1 MHLGTARTCW
11 LPHAG
16 KLPLIIQSVFARPD
30 DSGDDLFACPEDA
43 VRVGAD
49 AFATCAFV
57 RGKTEG
63 AHLRRVADMV
73 RQAAAWDIPVI
84 VHTYPRRFH
93 PDGKVEIV
101 YEPEEIAWAVRCG
114 IEVGV
119 DVIKVP
125 YCGDVASYA
134 EIIRSCPVPVVA
146 AGGPRAATLK
156 DALRMAEAVIKSGA
170 RGMTIGR
177 NVWGTPQI
185 GQAIAAFKAVIHG
198 PGTAS

>member
-11 LPHAG
+11 GPHAG

-30 DSGDDLFACPEDA
+30 DTADDLLACPEDA

-63 AHLRRVADMV
+63 THLRRVADMV

-93 PDGKVEIV
+93 ADGKVEIV
-101 YEPEEIAWAVRCG
+101 YEPQEIAWAVRCG

-146 AGGPRAATLK
+146 AGGPKAFLVK
-156 DALRMAEAVIKSGA
+156 NLGA
-170 RGMTIGR
+170 GEFSAPQLLPRDGR
-177 NVWGTPQI
+177 
-185 GQAIAAFKAVIHG
+185 
-198 PGTAS
+198 

>member
-1 MHLGTARTCW
+1 MRA
-11 LPHAG
+11 
-16 KLPLIIQSVFARPD
+16 
-30 DSGDDLFACPEDA
+30 
-43 VRVGAD
+43 GAD

-84 VHTYPRRFH
+84 VHTYPRRFR
-93 PDGKVEIV
+93 PDGTVEIA
-101 YEPEEIAWAVRCG
+101 YEPEEIAWAVHCG

-146 AGGPRAATLK
+146 AGGPKAAPLK

-177 NVWGTPQI
+177 NVWGTPRI
-185 GQAIAAFKAVIHG
+185 GEAIAAFKAVIHDQV
-198 PGTAS
+198 PVS